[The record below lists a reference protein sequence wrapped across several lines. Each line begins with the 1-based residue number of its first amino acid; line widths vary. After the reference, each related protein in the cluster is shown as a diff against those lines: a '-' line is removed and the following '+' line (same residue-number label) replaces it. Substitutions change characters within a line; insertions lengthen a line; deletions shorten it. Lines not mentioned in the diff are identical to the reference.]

1 MQGEVGASLVLTL
14 ALALPGLAIILAG
27 DPRSGHPKAPSLAYI
42 HVSHRVGVRVSRMLG
57 ALMILGGMAS
67 LALGLVYGVEAQA
80 GFIAVYVVASIP
92 LIVGY
97 SRRLAELES
106 LSHPPEGEP
115 RPVPRLGTAGAALVV
130 GSAVAS
136 LSLAVLAF
144 IELHSMQTHI
154 VGLTI
159 LAISMAPAY
168 IAYLSLARPEAYASP
183 GLGDDMVRLL
193 QVVSPVSASLLA
205 SAPSLAVLGVG
216 GWWIA
221 SILGFVAS
229 AALALAAYMAYR

>member
-1 MQGEVGASLVLTL
+1 MQGEVGASLALAL
-14 ALALPGLAIILAG
+14 ALALPGLAVVLAG
-27 DPRSGHPKAPSLAYI
+27 GPSSGHPKPPSLAYM
-42 HVSHRVGVRVSRMLG
+42 HVSRRVWARASRALG
-57 ALMILGGMAS
+57 AVLILGGLAS
-67 LALGLVYGVEAQA
+67 LAPGLLYGLEAQA

-106 LSHPPEGEP
+106 LSLPPEGEP
-115 RPVPRLGTAGAALVV
+115 RPIPRLGTTGAALVV

-144 IELHSMQTHI
+144 IELHRIQAHI

-159 LAISMAPAY
+159 LAVSTVPAY
-168 IAYLSLARPEAYASP
+168 MAYLSLARPEAYASP

-193 QVVSPVSASLLA
+193 QFASPITASLLA
-205 SAPSLAVLGVG
+205 STPSLAVLGVS

-221 SILGFVAS
+221 PILGFIAS
-229 AALALAAYMAYR
+229 AALALAAYIAYR